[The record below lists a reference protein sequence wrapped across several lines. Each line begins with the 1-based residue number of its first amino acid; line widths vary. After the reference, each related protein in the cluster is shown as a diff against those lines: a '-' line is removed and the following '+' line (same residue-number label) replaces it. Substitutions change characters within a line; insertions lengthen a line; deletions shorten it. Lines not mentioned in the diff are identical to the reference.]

1 MISST
6 TDIRE
11 RKTMEKAVIHA
22 KERSEKA
29 NRAKLELISQMSH
42 ELRTP
47 LNGIL
52 GFAQLLEMDD
62 SLNSQQ
68 QEFVQAIL
76 NGARHL
82 LNLVNE
88 MLDIA
93 RIETGEIQLAYD
105 VIKLD
110 SVIDESVRL
119 IQPLAGKRNIKI
131 VNQTKLDEYYVYTDS
146 TRFRQI
152 LLNLLDNAV
161 KYNRDNGTVIITSGS
176 EGGNICIHIKDNGI
190 GIPKK
195 EYEKIFEPFYRI
207 KGTEVDGTGMGLAL
221 VKQLIQLM
229 GGTIGVESEL
239 GAGSDF
245 WFSLPAV
252 KGDYSG
258 GMNLHQERLLQ
269 MGEKKILYIEDS
281 EANLKLM
288 EKILEPFPNFSLVSA
303 NRGKD
308 GLKIAFHEQLD
319 LILVDINLRDI
330 SGYKVL
336 ESLQGDGR
344 TKQIPVIAFS
354 ADVASSEMEMLKIPK
369 TGLREYMEK
378 PLEVELF
385 FRKLEQI
392 FTQNKKKEN

>member
-161 KYNRDNGTVIITSGS
+161 KYNRDNGTVMITSGS

-252 KGDYSG
+252 KGDYFG

-336 ESLQGDGR
+336 ESLQEDGR

>member
-161 KYNRDNGTVIITSGS
+161 KYNRDNGTVMITSGS

-281 EANLKLM
+281 EATLKLM
-288 EKILEPFPNFSLVSA
+288 KKILEPFPNFSLVSA

-336 ESLQGDGR
+336 ESLQEDGR

-378 PLEVELF
+378 PLEVGLF

>member
-22 KERSEKA
+22 KERSGKA

-161 KYNRDNGTVIITSGS
+161 KYNRDNGTVMITSGS

-336 ESLQGDGR
+336 ESLQEDGR

>member
-1 MISST
+1 MIGST
-6 TDIRE
+6 ADIRE
-11 RKTMEKAVIHA
+11 RKTVEKAVIHA
-22 KERSEKA
+22 KERLEKA
-29 NRAKLELISQMSH
+29 NQAKLELISRMSH

-93 RIETGEIQLAYD
+93 RIETGEIQLTYD

-110 SVIDESVRL
+110 SVIDESVKL
-119 IQPLAGKRNIKI
+119 IQPLADKRNIKI
-131 VNQTKLDEYYVYTDS
+131 VNQAQLDEYYVYTDP

-161 KYNRDNGTVIITSGS
+161 KYNRDNGTVMITGRS
-176 EGGNICIHIKDNGI
+176 EGGNICIHIKDSGV
-190 GIPKK
+190 GIPKN
-195 EYEKIFEPFYRI
+195 EHEKIFEPFYRI

-221 VKQLIQLM
+221 VKQLIQFM

-245 WFSLPAV
+245 WFSLPAI

-258 GMNLHQERLLQ
+258 GMNLYQKRLLQ
-269 MGEKKILYIEDS
+269 MGEKKILYIENS

-288 EKILEPFPNFSLVSA
+288 EKILEPFPNFSLISA
-303 NRGKD
+303 NCGKD
-308 GLKIAFHEQLD
+308 GLKMAFRERFD
-319 LILVDINLRDI
+319 LILVDIHLRDI

-336 ESLQGDGR
+336 ESLQKDGR
-344 TKQIPVIAFS
+344 TKQIPVIVFS
-354 ADVASSEMEMLKIPK
+354 ADIASLEMEMLKISK
-369 TGLREYMEK
+369 KGLKEYMAK
-378 PLEVELF
+378 PLEVGLF

-392 FTQNKKKEN
+392 FTQNKNKEN

>member
-119 IQPLAGKRNIKI
+119 IQPFAGKRNIKI

-161 KYNRDNGTVIITSGS
+161 KYNRDNGTVMITSGS

-336 ESLQGDGR
+336 ESLQEDGR

-378 PLEVELF
+378 PLEIGLF